1 MEDRVED
8 LGWFHS
14 NLDRHQAEA
23 LLLHNGQDGSYLLRI
38 CTNNENSYVLS
49 CRCAN
54 SVKHFQISYDG
65 KYYRFGMA
73 IFETFS
79 ELVKHFE
86 NQPLLGGESAGQQF
100 LKMKK
105 TPGKETTSKCLAQE
119 FQGPSTGVLTLLKY
133 PYPRRVNEPSS
144 YETVVIH
151 AETGYNSSIK
161 KFRPQS
167 INSKEGYLTKQG
179 LKIKSWRTRWFVLF
193 RNELLY
199 YKTKNEKQ
207 PLGIINLKICLSVT
221 KDEEIGKNYA
231 FRIHMPYRVYYVY
244 AVSDIER
251 QEWID
256 ILCWKLIQNGIE

>member
-38 CTNNENSYVLS
+38 CTSNENSYVLS

-73 IFETFS
+73 IFATFS

-86 NQPLLGGESAGQQF
+86 NQPLLGGES
-100 LKMKK
+100 
-105 TPGKETTSKCLAQE
+105 
-119 FQGPSTGVLTLLKY
+119 GVLTLLKY

-151 AETGYNSSIK
+151 AETGYDSSIK

-179 LKIKSWRTRWFVLF
+179 LKIK
-193 RNELLY
+193 
-199 YKTKNEKQ
+199 EKQ
-207 PLGIINLKICLSVT
+207 PLGILNLKICLSVT
-221 KDEEIGKNYA
+221 KDEEIGKKYA

-256 ILCWKLIQNGIE
+256 ILCWKLIQNGNE

>member
-38 CTNNENSYVLS
+38 CTSNENSYVLS

-73 IFETFS
+73 IFATFS

-86 NQPLLGGESAGQQF
+86 NQPLLGGES
-100 LKMKK
+100 
-105 TPGKETTSKCLAQE
+105 
-119 FQGPSTGVLTLLKY
+119 GVLTLLKY

-151 AETGYNSSIK
+151 AETGYDSSIK

-167 INSKEGYLTKQG
+167 
-179 LKIKSWRTRWFVLF
+179 SWRTRWFVLF

-199 YKTKNEKQ
+199 YKSKKEKQ
-207 PLGIINLKICLSVT
+207 PLGILNLKICLSVT
-221 KDEEIGKNYA
+221 KDEEIGKKYA

-256 ILCWKLIQNGIE
+256 ILCWKLIQNGNE

>member
-86 NQPLLGGESAGQQF
+86 NQPLLGGES
-100 LKMKK
+100 
-105 TPGKETTSKCLAQE
+105 
-119 FQGPSTGVLTLLKY
+119 GVLTLLKY